1 LGENTGL
8 TPACDLSREPSGASL
23 PAAGK
28 GTIKKVFVVLLLIAV
43 GVGAF
48 LYFPRGGATAS
59 QNAATLAILNTAIE
73 GSRAG
78 AAFSPA
84 LDGELYATGDLVRAN
99 TDGRAVLTFFDGSS
113 LSVDPGS
120 QVKVVALNR
129 VSTDGIQVTI
139 EQSLGR
145 SWQSVQKLK
154 TPESRYEVRTPS
166 TTAVVRG
173 TGFLTLV
180 QQLATG
186 GTQTTY
192 QVDEGGLQVN
202 ATAGGSVNVP
212 AGTQVTIAEGAQA
225 PASATPI
232 PPSPRLEINSTAG
245 LGFLVVAPTGQ
256 SCGPSGSKAEIFGCV
271 VTADKVTIRDPAPGR
286 WGVVMTSAG
295 ALPVGT
301 LSIDGFVGA
310 TRNAGRSTGRPY
322 GAGDVVRTGITLTT
336 GAQLALSVFEP
347 PTLVTSLC
355 AAAAPGRVFASG
367 PVDVRAESIRAFAR
381 DNKATPV
388 SLVFTEAE
396 LNQAVNLNAPSAAQ
410 GVTLSDAKIRIDS
423 GGIHGTAKAAT
434 QFITV
439 NASAD
444 VVGGPVGD
452 KFTLKVSR
460 LAADPLPPGLIDAVK
475 GLVDTSTAD
484 ISGTVPFLVK
494 QVAFRNGCFWVSGV
508 TPN

>member
-1 LGENTGL
+1 L
-8 TPACDLSREPSGASL
+8 
-23 PAAGK
+23 
-28 GTIKKVFVVLLLIAV
+28 KKVLVVFVLLVA

-48 LYFPRGGATAS
+48 LYFPRGGATTSA
-59 QNAATLAILNTAIE
+59 QNAATLAVLNTAIE
-73 GSRAG
+73 GARAG
-78 AAFSPA
+78 AAFAPA
-84 LDGELYATGDLVRAN
+84 LDGEIYATGDFVRAN
-99 TDGRAVLTFFDGSS
+99 IEGRAVLTFFDGSS

-129 VSTDGIQVTI
+129 VSTDGIQVTV

-154 TPESRYEVRTPS
+154 TPDSRYEVRTPS
-166 TTAVVRG
+166 TVAVVRG

-192 QVDEGGLQVN
+192 QVDEGTLQVN
-202 ATAGGSVNVP
+202 ATAGGSVTVP

-225 PASATPI
+225 PANATPI
-232 PPSPRLEINSTAG
+232 APSPRLEIVGAAG

-256 SCGPSGSKAEIFGCV
+256 SCGPSGSKAEIFGCTV
-271 VTADKVTIRDPAPGR
+271 SGNKVTIREPAAGR
-286 WGVVMTSAG
+286 WGVFMTSAG
-295 ALPVGT
+295 ALPAGT
-301 LSIDGFVGA
+301 LNIDGFIG
-310 TRNAGRSTGRPY
+310 TSRNTGQTTARPY
-322 GAGDVVRTGITLTT
+322 AAGEMVRTGITLTA
-336 GAQLALSVFEP
+336 GPPLALSAFEP
-347 PTLVTSLC
+347 PTPVTSVC
-355 AAAAPGRVFASG
+355 AAAAAGRVFASG
-367 PVDVRAESIRAFAR
+367 PVDGRADSIRTFAR

-388 SLVFTEAE
+388 SLVFTQAE
-396 LNQAVNLNAPSAAQ
+396 LNEAVKNAPSATQ
-410 GVTLSDAKIRIDS
+410 GVTLSDTKITIDA
-423 GGIHGTAKAAT
+423 GGIHGTATAVT

-475 GLVDTSTAD
+475 GLVDSSTAD

>member
-1 LGENTGL
+1 M
-8 TPACDLSREPSGASL
+8 
-23 PAAGK
+23 
-28 GTIKKVFVVLLLIAV
+28 KKAFVVLLLIVA

-48 LYFPRGGATAS
+48 LYFPRGAS
-59 QNAATLAILNTAIE
+59 TSTQNSATLAILNTAIE
-73 GSRAG
+73 GARAG
-78 AAFSPA
+78 AAFAPA

-99 TDGRAVLTFFDGSS
+99 VDGRAVLTFFDGSS

-129 VSTDGIQVTI
+129 VATDGIQVTI
-139 EQSLGR
+139 EQTLGR

-154 TPESRYEVRTPS
+154 TPDSRYEVRTPS
-166 TTAVVRG
+166 TSAVVRG
-173 TGFLTLV
+173 TGFLTSV
-180 QQLATG
+180 QPLATG

-192 QVDEGGLQVN
+192 QVDEGTLQVS
-202 ATAGGSVNVP
+202 ATAGGTVSVP

-232 PPSPRLEINSTAG
+232 PPSPRLEITSTGG

-256 SCGPSGSKAEIFGCV
+256 ACGPTGGKAEIFGCV
-271 VTADKVTIRDPAPGR
+271 VTADKVSIREPVAGR
-286 WGVVMTSAG
+286 WGVITTSAG
-295 ALPVGT
+295 AVPLGT
-301 LSIDGFVGA
+301 LSIDGFIGT
-310 TRNAGRSTGRPY
+310 TRNAGRTLGRPY
-322 GAGDVVRTGITLTT
+322 AAGDMVRTGLTLTP
-336 GAQLALSVFEP
+336 GPPLALTAFEA
-347 PTLVTSLC
+347 PTLVTSVC
-355 AAAAPGRVFASG
+355 AAAAPGRVFATG
-367 PVDVRAESIRAFAR
+367 PADGRAESIRTFAR
-381 DNKATPV
+381 DNKGTPV

-396 LNQAVNLNAPSAAQ
+396 LNQAVNQNAPSATQ
-410 GVTLSDAKIRIDS
+410 GVTLSDAKITIDA

-452 KFTLKVSR
+452 KFTLKVTR
-460 LAADPLPPGLIDAVK
+460 LAADPLPPALVDALK
-475 GLVDTSTAD
+475 GLVDTNTAD
-484 ISGTVPFLVK
+484 ISGDVPFLVK

>member
-1 LGENTGL
+1 M
-8 TPACDLSREPSGASL
+8 
-23 PAAGK
+23 
-28 GTIKKVFVVLLLIAV
+28 KKVFVVLLLIVA

-48 LYFPRGGATAS
+48 LYFPRGGANTSA

-73 GSRAG
+73 GARAG
-78 AAFSPA
+78 AAFAPA
-84 LDGELYATGDLVRAN
+84 LDGEIYATGDLVRAN
-99 TDGRAVLTFFDGSS
+99 VDGRAVLTFFDGSS

-154 TPESRYEVRTPS
+154 TPDSRYEVRTPS
-166 TTAVVRG
+166 TSAVVRG
-173 TGFLTLV
+173 TGFLTFV
-180 QQLATG
+180 QQLTTG

-192 QVDEGGLQVN
+192 QVDEGTLQVN
-202 ATAGGSVNVP
+202 ATAGGTVSVP

-232 PPSPRLEINSTAG
+232 PPSPRLEVTSTGG

-256 SCGPSGSKAEIFGCV
+256 ACGPTGNKAEIFGCV
-271 VTADKVTIRDPAPGR
+271 VSADKVSIREPAAGR
-286 WGVVMTSAG
+286 WGLFMTSTG
-295 ALPVGT
+295 AVPLGT
-301 LSIDGFVGA
+301 LSVDGFIGT
-310 TRNAGRSTGRPY
+310 TRNAGRTTGRPY
-322 GAGDVVRTGITLTT
+322 AAGDMVRTGLTLTP
-336 GAQLALSVFEP
+336 GPPLALTAFEP
-347 PTLVTSLC
+347 PTLVTSVC
-355 AAAAPGRVFASG
+355 AAAAAGRVFATG
-367 PVDVRAESIRAFAR
+367 PVDGRADSIRTFAR

-396 LNQAVNLNAPSAAQ
+396 LNDAVNKNAPSPTQ
-410 GVTLSDAKIRIDS
+410 GVTLSDAKITIDA

-460 LAADPLPPGLIDAVK
+460 LAADPLPPGLIDAMK
-475 GLVDTSTAD
+475 GLVDSSTAD

>member
-1 LGENTGL
+1 ML
-8 TPACDLSREPSGASL
+8 AS
-23 PAAGK
+23 AAGE
-28 GTIKKVFVVLLLIAV
+28 GRVKKLFVVLLLIVV

-48 LYFPRGGATAS
+48 LYFPRGGSNAS
-59 QNAATLAILNTAIE
+59 AQNAATLAILNTAIE

-129 VSTDGIQVTI
+129 MADDGIQVTI

-154 TPESRYEVRTPS
+154 TPDSRYEVRTPS
-166 TTAVVRG
+166 TSAVVRG

-180 QQLATG
+180 QPLAAG

-192 QVDEGGLQVN
+192 QVDEGALQVN

-212 AGTQVTIAEGAQA
+212 AGMQVTIAEGAQA

-232 PPSPRLEINSTAG
+232 PPSPRLEINGTTG
-245 LGFLVVAPTGQ
+245 LGFIVVAPTGQ
-256 SCGPSGSKAEIFGCV
+256 SCGTAGGKAEIFGCV
-271 VTADKVTIRDPAPGR
+271 VSADKVTIRDPAPGR
-286 WGVVMTSAG
+286 WGVVMTSVG

-301 LSIDGFVGA
+301 LSIDGFIGP

-322 GAGDVVRTGITLTT
+322 GAGDMVRTGITLTT

-347 PTLVTSLC
+347 PTVVTSVC

-367 PVDVRAESIRAFAR
+367 PFDGRADEVRAFAR
-381 DNKATPV
+381 DNKAARV

-396 LNQAVNLNAPSAAQ
+396 LNLAVNQSASRATP

-439 NASAD
+439 DATAD
-444 VVGGPVGD
+444 VVGGPIGD
-452 KFTLKVSR
+452 KFTLKVAR
-460 LAADPLPPGLIDAVK
+460 LVADPLPPVLVDAVK

>member
-1 LGENTGL
+1 M
-8 TPACDLSREPSGASL
+8 
-23 PAAGK
+23 
-28 GTIKKVFVVLLLIAV
+28 KKVLVVFVLIVA

-59 QNAATLAILNTAIE
+59 AQNAATLAILNTAIE
-73 GSRAG
+73 GARAG

-99 TDGRAVLTFFDGSS
+99 VEGRAVLTFFDGSS

-120 QVKVVALNR
+120 QVKVLALNR
-129 VSTDGIQVTI
+129 VSTDGIQVTV

-145 SWQSVQKLK
+145 SWSAVQKLR
-154 TPESRYEVRTPS
+154 TPDSRYEVRTPS

-173 TGFLTLV
+173 TGFLTFV
-180 QQLATG
+180 QQQATG
-186 GTQTTY
+186 ATQTTY
-192 QVDEGGLQVN
+192 QVDEGTLLVN
-202 ATAGGSVNVP
+202 ATAGGSVTVP

-232 PPSPRLEINSTAG
+232 PPSPRLEITGTAG

-256 SCGPSGSKAEIFGCV
+256 SCGPTGGKAEIFGCV
-271 VTADKVTIRDPAPGR
+271 VGPDKVTIRDPAPGR
-286 WGVVMTSAG
+286 WGLFMTSPG

-301 LSIDGFVGA
+301 LSIDGFLGP

-322 GAGDVVRTGITLTT
+322 GAGDMVRTGITLTT

-347 PTLVTSLC
+347 PTLVTSIC
-355 AAAAPGRVFASG
+355 AASAPGRVFASG
-367 PVDVRAESIRAFAR
+367 AVDGRADSIRAFAR

-396 LNQAVNLNAPSAAQ
+396 LNQAVNQNAPSTQ
-410 GVTLSDAKIRIDS
+410 GVTLSDAKITIDS
-423 GGIHGTAKAAT
+423 AGIHGSAKAAT
-434 QFITV
+434 QFLTV
-439 NASAD
+439 TAHAD

-460 LAADPLPPGLIDAVK
+460 LAADPLPPGLTDAIK
-475 GLVDTSTAD
+475 GLVDSSTAD